1 MYVHVAIQIKPL
13 DLYVMCSIFFT
24 VQSIYAQYYFNW
36 YLNTSMV
43 QTVQFS
49 IRASGLIV
57 VQQYRVLIRP
67 LARPRQT
74 LTVPK
79 RVATY
84 SKDLQEIM
92 EEIKNVVVID
102 CYQKNWLHWP
112 RGDLCLPTWVL
123 LDTFGNFP
131 WRRHVIIQRY
141 RNIL

>member
-1 MYVHVAIQIKPL
+1 
-13 DLYVMCSIFFT
+13 
-24 VQSIYAQYYFNW
+24 
-36 YLNTSMV
+36 MV

-102 CYQKNWLHWP
+102 CYQKN
-112 RGDLCLPTWVL
+112 
-123 LDTFGNFP
+123 
-131 WRRHVIIQRY
+131 
-141 RNIL
+141 